1 MNKKN
6 ALNIAMT
13 AALATAVFASANTAF
28 AQSPVQVN
36 GSGATFPQ
44 PLYENWAFAYNSTVD
59 KNVKINYGGGGSG
72 KGKTDIVNGTVDFAG
87 SDAALSDAE
96 AAKKPLVQVP
106 SVAGAVVV
114 PFNLPGVKSLTFNCD
129 VLGKIYAGKIEKWND
144 AAITALNKGVNLPNI
159 PIVVVHRSDG
169 SGTTN
174 IFTTYLTKCSKDWTD
189 TVNPSKGTT
198 VDWPVD
204 KLKRG
209 LGAQGNQGVAAQVQK
224 TRGAIGYTE
233 LAFAVNNKIP
243 YAKMINAAGNT
254 VEAGTAATTA
264 AMSDAKFNK
273 RLAADIQDSKDPAAW
288 PIAGFTYLIVAK
300 DTKNCTV
307 AQKLQSWM
315 VWSITSPEGK
325 ELATKGL
332 YATLP
337 AEIVPQV
344 GEAIKSMT
352 CNGGNPIK

>member
-1 MNKKN
+1 MKIKN
-6 ALNIAMT
+6 VINPL
-13 AALATAVFASANTAF
+13 LAGIMASAVFASANPAL

-44 PLYENWAFAYNSTVD
+44 PLYENWAFAYTNTVD
-59 KNVKINYGGGGSG
+59 KSVKINYGGGGSG
-72 KGKTDIVNGTVDFAG
+72 KGKTDIINGTVDFAG

-96 AAKKPLVQVP
+96 AAKKPLVQFP

-114 PFNLPGVKSLTFNCD
+114 PFNLPGVKSLTFNCN

-144 AAITALNKGVNLPNI
+144 AAIAAINKGVVLPNI

-169 SGTTN
+169 SGTTS
-174 IFTTYLTKCSKDWTD
+174 IFTTYLSKCSKDWTD

-254 VEAGTAATTA
+254 IEASTEATTA
-264 AMSDAKFNK
+264 AMKGATFNK

-300 DTKNCTV
+300 DTPDCAK
-307 AQKLQSWM
+307 AQKMQSWM
-315 VWSITSPEGK
+315 VWSITSAEGK
-325 ELATKGL
+325 EMATKGL

-344 GEAIKSMT
+344 GEAIKTMT

>member
-1 MNKKN
+1 MKVKN
-6 ALNIAMT
+6 II
-13 AALATAVFASANTAF
+13 NTALTG
-28 AQSPVQVN
+28 AMAVAVITSASPVSAQGPVQIN

-44 PLYENWAFAYNSTVD
+44 PLYENWAFAYNSTID

-72 KGKTDIVNGTVDFAG
+72 KGKTDIINGTVDFAG

-96 AAKKPLVQVP
+96 AAKKPLIQFP

-114 PFNLPGVKSLTFNCD
+114 PFNLPGVKSLTFDCN

-144 AAITALNKGVNLPNI
+144 AAIAALNKGVNLPNI

-169 SGTTN
+169 SGTTS

-254 VEAGTAATTA
+254 IDASVDAVVA
-264 AMSDAKFNK
+264 AMKGAQFNK
-273 RLAADIQDSKDPAAW
+273 RLAADIQDSKDAAAW

-300 DTKNCTV
+300 DTPDCAK

-325 ELATKGL
+325 ALATKGL

-352 CNGGNPIK
+352 CNGGNTIK